1 MENGKSQFNAQFTI
15 LSRHKTMIGKAED
28 HVKQKAAARA
38 AETKARSGSGS
49 GSGAEPRA
57 RVHPEAELRAA
68 EAETELYRERAAA
81 ARAIDARRKYPMLDP
96 ARLKAARADAMR
108 FRSQSDRD
116 RAAFARYHSAEKN
129 SLLENDV
136 LQYMMAYL

>member
-1 MENGKSQFNAQFTI
+1 
-15 LSRHKTMIGKAED
+15 MIGKAED

-38 AETKARSGSGS
+38 AETKSRSGNGS
-49 GSGAEPRA
+49 GNGGGAEPRA

-68 EAETELYRERAAA
+68 EAETELYRERAAT

-108 FRSQSDRD
+108 FRIQSDRD
-116 RAAFARYHSAEKN
+116 RAAFARYHIAEKN

>member
-1 MENGKSQFNAQFTI
+1 
-15 LSRHKTMIGKAED
+15 MIGKAED

-38 AETKARSGSGS
+38 TGSKARSGVSGVSGVS

-81 ARAIDARRKYPMLDP
+81 ARAIDARRKYPVLDP

-108 FRSQSDRD
+108 FRSQSERD

-136 LQYMMAYL
+136 LRYMMAYL